1 MSVDQSF
8 ERAVLVEF
16 ALAGRRE
23 TKPASISELKARPR
37 LLSRA
42 DEIRLARRIE
52 HGDPRARE
60 SMIESNLRLVHAVAT
75 RYRGSGV

>member
-37 LLSRA
+37 YL
-42 DEIRLARRIE
+42 
-52 HGDPRARE
+52 
-60 SMIESNLRLVHAVAT
+60 VAT
-75 RYRGSGV
+75 A